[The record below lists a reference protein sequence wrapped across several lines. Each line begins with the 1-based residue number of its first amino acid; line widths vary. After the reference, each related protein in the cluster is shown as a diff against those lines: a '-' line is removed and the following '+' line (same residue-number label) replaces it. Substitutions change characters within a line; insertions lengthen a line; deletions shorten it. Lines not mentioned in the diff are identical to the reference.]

1 MVDYRPLPD
10 DRTEEFRSFVTY
22 AFRPESGPHDPDED
36 DDLPEPAQV
45 GDPYGVFD
53 GDDLLAVCRHY
64 WFTAHVRGDTH
75 PMAGL
80 SAVATPPE
88 NRRRGLVRDMLVE
101 SLREYR
107 ERDTYLSA
115 LWPFKHPFYAQF
127 GWATATEYV
136 THECPPDALAFAR
149 DDAPLGTWGR
159 LDADDWDRL
168 PSVLAAHGERY
179 ELTLDRTEEWWRKR
193 VFSGWD
199 TDPYVYCWQDAT
211 GTDRAYLVYR
221 VESDDGKTL
230 AVQDAAWT
238 DHGAYLAVLGFLA
251 DHDSQVETVRLRGPV
266 DSPLLDVVP
275 DPGEVDTT
283 VSAGPMVRIVDV
295 PDALTALDYP
305 AIDADLT
312 IAVTDTLADWNDD
325 TFRLTVT
332 NGAPSVE
339 RTHDD
344 ADLSLD
350 IGTLTQLAV
359 GHRTATD
366 LARTNDIH
374 TDDDTTQALD
384 ALYPETTT
392 FLREGF

>member
-36 DDLPEPAQV
+36 DIPEPAQV

-88 NRRRGLVRDMLVE
+88 NRRRGLVRDMLLE

-107 ERDTYLSA
+107 ENDVYLSA

-127 GWATATEYV
+127 GWETASDGV
-136 THECPPDALAFAR
+136 THECPPDALSFAR
-149 DDAPLGTWGR
+149 DAELPGTWDR
-159 LDADDWDRL
+159 LDADDWERL
-168 PSVLAAHGERY
+168 PAILASHGERY

-193 VFSGWD
+193 VFRGWD

-211 GTDRAYLVYR
+211 GADRAYVVYS
-221 VESDDGKTL
+221 VESGDGKTL
-230 AVQDAAWT
+230 AVHDAAWT
-238 DHGAYLAVLGFLA
+238 DHDAYLAVLGFLA
-251 DHDSQVETVRLRGPV
+251 DHDSQVDTVRLRGPV
-266 DSPLLDVVP
+266 DSPFLDVVP

-283 VSAGPMVRIVDV
+283 LSAGPMARIVDV
-295 PDALTALDYP
+295 PTALTALNYP
-305 AIDADLT
+305 DVDADLT
-312 IAVTDTLADWNDD
+312 IAVTDELADWNDD
-325 TFRLTVT
+325 TFHLTVRDGT
-332 NGAPSVE
+332 SRVE
-339 RTHDD
+339 PTTEGS
-344 ADLSLD
+344 DLTLD

-359 GHRTATD
+359 GHRTAHD
-366 LARTNDIH
+366 LARTTDID
-374 TDDDTTQALD
+374 TDDTTLD
-384 ALYPETTT
+384 TLHTLYPETTT
-392 FLREGF
+392 YLREGF